1 MVATLEALT
10 SPNLVATLAVILD
23 FTKIYKS
30 GSFKSHLSPSEYNL
44 MEPKPIVEFH
54 EIYLGIPL
62 MNGYNSLQ
70 VGEQQ

>member
-1 MVATLEALT
+1 
-10 SPNLVATLAVILD
+10 
-23 FTKIYKS
+23 
-30 GSFKSHLSPSEYNL
+30 

-54 EIYLGIPL
+54 EICLGIPL

>member
-1 MVATLEALT
+1 
-10 SPNLVATLAVILD
+10 
-23 FTKIYKS
+23 
-30 GSFKSHLSPSEYNL
+30 

-54 EIYLGIPL
+54 EIYLGISL